1 MSEPVIKVK
10 KKLLPI
16 ETTVEYNGAPHKVLI
31 HKVAQRGCILEVF
44 SPDLKT
50 QTAFHLK
57 FTLESEGIQIEE
69 DVVVVKTYN
78 KFKEVVKNG
87 KVHVLKDQMMYLA
100 EVHYKKAKIQTQDAI
115 EKFLKRFEK
124 KDIKAS

>member
-1 MSEPVIKVK
+1 MSEQIVRVK

-16 ETTVEYNGAPHKVLI
+16 ETTIEYNGAQHKVLI

-44 SPDLKT
+44 SPDVNPQQCL
-50 QTAFHLK
+50 HLK

-87 KVHVLKDQMMYLA
+87 KIHVLKDQMIYLA
-100 EVHYKKAKIQTQDAI
+100 EVHYKKPKIQTQDAI

-124 KDIKAS
+124 KDNKAS